1 MLIVLGM
8 ANSHLFVDALLKVKN
23 LWGLTVCYHYKEK
36 FERPFHYFLNDKPL
50 SRRDC
55 SKALSSPC

>member
-8 ANSHLFVDALLKVKN
+8 ANSHLFVDVLLKVKN
-23 LWGLTVCYHYKEK
+23 LWELIACFHYMEM
-36 FERPFHYFLNDKPL
+36 FGHPFHYFSNDKPL

-55 SKALSSPC
+55 SIA